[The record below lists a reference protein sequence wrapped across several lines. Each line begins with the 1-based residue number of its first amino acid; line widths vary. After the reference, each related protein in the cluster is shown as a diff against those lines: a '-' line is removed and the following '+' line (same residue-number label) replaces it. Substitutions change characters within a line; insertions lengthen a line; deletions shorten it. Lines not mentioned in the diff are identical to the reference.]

1 MLILSNYEVDLALS
15 DIAHQLKRIADSLE
29 IMSGM
34 PKVLRPDEELLK
46 NLEEAI
52 KNSPDPVV
60 IPDSSA
66 TLHADIMEE
75 WNRELV
81 PLGIPKV
88 AKISGP
94 RATKVAARIREYGK
108 DSFHKCIEEVK
119 QSSFL
124 QGKSTK
130 PWTNFNFDWMILPSN
145 FPKVLEGNYNDD
157 RQYKEMEAIAQQYY
171 TDTSI
176 PKDWSVR

>member
-1 MLILSNYEVDLALS
+1 MSNNYEVDLALS

-29 IMSGM
+29 IMNGM
-34 PKVLRPDEELLK
+34 PKVLRPDEELFK
-46 NLEEAI
+46 NLEDAI
-52 KNSPDPVV
+52 KNSPEPV
-60 IPDSSA
+60 IFSDSA
-66 TLHADIMEE
+66 ANLHADIMEE

-94 RATKVAARIREYGK
+94 RATKVTARIKEYGK
-108 DSFHKCIEEVK
+108 DSFHRCIEEVK

-124 QGKSTK
+124 QGKSPK
-130 PWTNFNFDWMILPSN
+130 AWTNFNFDWMILPSN
-145 FPKVLEGNYNDD
+145 FPKVLEGNYNDE
-157 RQYKEMEAIAQQYY
+157 RKYKEMEAVAQQYY